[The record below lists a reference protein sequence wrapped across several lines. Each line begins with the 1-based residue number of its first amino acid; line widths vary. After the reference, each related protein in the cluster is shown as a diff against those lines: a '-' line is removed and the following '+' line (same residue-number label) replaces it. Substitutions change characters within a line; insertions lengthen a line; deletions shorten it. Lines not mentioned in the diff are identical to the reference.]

1 MVAVVLVTSL
11 SDGVNICIQTDD
23 TTTLS
28 LINDEN
34 NLWQTG
40 QQWQQLLSVMIS
52 FHCWWIRP

>member
-34 NLWQTG
+34 NL
-40 QQWQQLLSVMIS
+40 
-52 FHCWWIRP
+52 